1 MDDAKRGKYMTPE
14 EATRHAHP
22 TLPDDD
28 AEPPMERWVAACWIG
43 LGAVGALAFATI
55 VAMAVKRVWE

>member
-1 MDDAKRGKYMTPE
+1 MQHNPE
-14 EATRHAHP
+14 EITRHAHP